1 LDSKNLLRFVKT
13 LFSADAGTLFRTVA
27 FEAADVKV
35 TDADTDTDCDVDVV
49 GISLLPLSLL
59 LMLTTEP
66 GILKYGLFFNPLI
79 DLHQLITFLNSLIL

>member
-1 LDSKNLLRFVKT
+1 LDSKNLLRFVTT

-27 FEAADVKV
+27 FEAADVKA

-59 LMLTTEP
+59 L
-66 GILKYGLFFNPLI
+66 KYGLFFNPLI